1 MTLQRPNFIQ
11 FGREICGD
19 FTQAERREWWLA
31 NGLGGY
37 AAGTVAGSLTRRY
50 HGLLIAPVHPP
61 LGRVL
66 VVAKADATLTD
77 GEREWPLYTNRW
89 QGGAVDPQG
98 NAHIESFHLDGR
110 MPVWRFALGDIRLE
124 ERIWMEPGSNT
135 TYVAYRLE
143 PDPLGRADG
152 MKLRVKILI
161 NARDH
166 HGQTLP
172 GDFSPAIAVVDGQL
186 RIAYSNGFTLYVSPR
201 GGVIEST
208 AYWVKN
214 LDLAIERERGLPDWD
229 NHLCAGEARLEL
241 IPGQST
247 GLVFSLHE
255 EVSTNLQDAFERFH
269 GHDAK
274 VIELAETRTP
284 EMVHAPDWI
293 RQLLLAAD
301 SFIIGRPL
309 PAFPEG
315 ESVIAGYPW
324 FGDWGRDTMIALP
337 GLALATGRY
346 ETARRVLETF
356 AKFIDRGMLP
366 NLFPGAGETPEYNT
380 VDASLWYIEAWR
392 AYLEVTQDQV
402 ALEQAFPVLQGF
414 LESYRKGTRYH
425 ILMDPDDGLLYA
437 GEKGVQLTWMD
448 AKVGDWVITPRIGK
462 PVEINALWFNAHRV
476 MADFA
481 RRLGFSPA
489 AYDELA
495 EKIKRGFA
503 QFVDKET
510 GGLFDVIDGPEGDDN
525 TVRPNQILA
534 VSLTHSPL
542 GPETQKQVVAICK
555 RHLLCSFGLRSLSPS
570 HRDYRPHY
578 RGGVWERDGAYHQ
591 GTVWPWLLGH
601 YALAEFRV
609 HGDPTIAQALLEP
622 VRHHLFDAGL
632 GTVSEIFDGA
642 PPHSPSGCPSQ
653 AWSVACILDAWQ
665 RLQQAKIMKE
675 EAKET
680 ELKTRSISL

>member
-1 MTLQRPNFIQ
+1 LNPKRPNFIE
-11 FGREICGD
+11 FGRDICGD
-19 FTQAERREWWLA
+19 LMQAERREWWLTNA
-31 NGLGGY
+31 LGGY
-37 AAGTVAGSLTRRY
+37 AAGTVASSLTRRY
-50 HGLLIAPVHPP
+50 HGLLIAPVRPP

-66 VVAKADATLTD
+66 VVAKADATLAD
-77 GEREWPLYTNRW
+77 GEREWPLFTNRW

-98 NAHIESFHLDGR
+98 NADIESFHLDGR
-110 MPVWRFALGDIRLE
+110 MPVWRFVMGDIRLE

-152 MKLRVKILI
+152 MKLRVKVLI

-172 GDFSPAIAVVDGQL
+172 GDFSPAIAVADGQL
-186 RIAYSNGFTLYVSPR
+186 RIVHSNGLTLYVSPR
-201 GGVIEST
+201 GGVIES
-208 AYWVKN
+208 AGYWVEN
-214 LDLAIERERGLPDWD
+214 FDLSIERERGLPDRD

-241 IPGQST
+241 IPGRWA

-255 EVSTNLQDAFERFH
+255 KVSSDLQKALERFH
-269 GHDAK
+269 GHDAR
-274 VIELAETRTP
+274 VIELAESRTP
-284 EMVHAPDWI
+284 EMIDAPDWI

-301 SFIIGRPL
+301 SFIIARPL

-392 AYLEVTQDQV
+392 AYLEATQDQV
-402 ALEQAFPVLQGF
+402 ALEQGFPVLQGI

-425 ILMDPDDGLLYA
+425 IHMDPDAGLLYA
-437 GEKGVQLTWMD
+437 GEKGVQVTWMD
-448 AKVGDWVITPRIGK
+448 AKVGDWVVTPRIGK

-481 RRLGFSPA
+481 RRLGFAPA
-489 AYDELA
+489 DYDELA

-503 QFVDKET
+503 QFIDKET

-525 TVRPNQILA
+525 TIRPNQILA

-591 GTVWPWLLGH
+591 GAVWPWLLGH

-609 HGDPTIAQALLEP
+609 HGDPIIAQALLDP
-622 VRHHLFDAGL
+622 VCHHLFDAGL
-632 GTVSEIFDGA
+632 GTVSEIFEGA
-642 PPHSPSGCPSQ
+642 APHIPRGCPSQ
-653 AWSVACILDAWQ
+653 AWSVASILDAWL
-665 RLQQAKIMKE
+665 RLEQTKSK
-675 EAKET
+675 K
-680 ELKTRSISL
+680 LN